1 MYIENEEFKPLVKD
15 SKDLRKYFSKL
26 DLSEDQIDD
35 IFEYIN
41 HKSRGEPYPLED
53 TWNCNKWDDLDSI
66 AIESSTSR
74 VGETVDL
81 DGVNFKVKNPRSY

>member
-1 MYIENEEFKPLVKD
+1 M
-15 SKDLRKYFSKL
+15 

-41 HKSRGEPYPLED
+41 HKSRGERYPLED

-66 AIESSTSR
+66 AIESSTSK
-74 VGETVDL
+74 L
-81 DGVNFKVKNPRSY
+81 VKL